1 MNFLNLFYK
10 FNAYEISFEG
20 IKVFQT
26 DNPNKFTIDFLKQVK
41 ESKFV
46 NVNIF
51 KNNTIV
57 ISDFTRIEDLISL
70 SKSSYIFKEIINYF
84 ENFNI
89 LNNEKI
95 LDIKNHINNKIGFEV
110 IEEKNELQ
118 KIVANIFEVNDLI
131 QINKNVF
138 LSMMKNNIFEER
150 TTFLFCDIDWI
161 CINDISEFINDHNF
175 IFITNDLRKN
185 INNITQ
191 IESCVICN
199 DKLLEIY
206 DYNKLISY
214 IELKMNTSI
223 NNEIIESYLKNED
236 KPGNFFINSLIKFIK

>member
-1 MNFLNLFYK
+1 MNFLNIFYK
-10 FNAYEISFEG
+10 NTNYEISFEG

-26 DNPNKFTIDFLKQVK
+26 DNPNKFTVDFLNQAK

-46 NVNIF
+46 NVNIY

-57 ISDFTRIEDLISL
+57 ISDFTKIDDLISL
-70 SKSSYIFKEIINYF
+70 NKSSCVFKEIINYF

-89 LNNEKI
+89 LSNEKI
-95 LDIKNHINNKIGFEV
+95 LNIKNYINRKMGFEI

-118 KIVANIFEVNDLI
+118 KIVTNLFEVNDLI
-131 QINKNVF
+131 EINKNVF
-138 LSMMKNNIFEER
+138 LSMIKNNIFEER
-150 TTFLFCDIDWI
+150 TTFLLCDVNWLSVSDV
-161 CINDISEFINDHNF
+161 SEFINDHNF
-175 IFITNDLRKN
+175 IFISNDLRKN
-185 INNITQ
+185 ITNISQ

-223 NNEIIESYLKNED
+223 NHEIIESYLKNED